1 MYNKFIKLCEVP
13 RSFRKV
19 SASMA
24 LTRLEVLNSK
34 YFDGKLQGMLEL
46 SICYSCHG
54 CALKEPFQS

>member
-19 SASMA
+19 SACMV

-34 YFDGKLQGMLEL
+34 YFDGTLQGMLE
-46 SICYSCHG
+46 
-54 CALKEPFQS
+54 